1 MMQLRKANDRGR
13 GEHGWLSSRHTFS
26 FADYHDPNHMG
37 FRSLRVINED
47 HIQGGTGFGMHPH
60 RDMEIITYV
69 VKGALRHQDSMGN
82 STVIRPGEVQHM
94 SAGTGVL
101 HSEHA
106 EGDSLEN
113 EAQAHILQIWIQ
125 PKTRGGN
132 PRYGQKS
139 FESELSTKKLVLVA
153 SENARDGSIGIKQDV
168 DVYISRLQRGDKL
181 DFELHSGRGVWVQL
195 IKGHIRINNSEL
207 TAGDGLSIEEDG
219 VKSFMALADSE
230 FILFDLK

>member
-1 MMQLRKANDRGR
+1 MLQVRKSNDRGQ
-13 GEHGWLSSRHTFS
+13 GDHGWLRSRHTFS
-26 FADYHDPNHMG
+26 FADYYDPSQMG

-82 STVIRPGEVQHM
+82 KSVILPGEVQHM

-106 EGDSLEN
+106 EGDSLGN
-113 EAQAHILQIWIQ
+113 EAHILQIWIQ
-125 PKTRGGN
+125 PKSRGGD

-139 FESELSTKKLVLVA
+139 FEAELSQKNLVLVV
-153 SENARDGSIGIKQDV
+153 SESGREGSIGIKQDA
-168 DVYISRLQRGDKL
+168 DVYVSRLREGDGFE
-181 DFELHSGRGVWVQL
+181 FELRPKRGAWIQL
-195 IKGHIRINNSEL
+195 IKGRIRIDDNEL
-207 TAGDGLSIEEDG
+207 SAGDGFSVDEPGL
-219 VKSFMALADSE
+219 KNFKALENSE
-230 FILFDLK
+230 FILFDLV